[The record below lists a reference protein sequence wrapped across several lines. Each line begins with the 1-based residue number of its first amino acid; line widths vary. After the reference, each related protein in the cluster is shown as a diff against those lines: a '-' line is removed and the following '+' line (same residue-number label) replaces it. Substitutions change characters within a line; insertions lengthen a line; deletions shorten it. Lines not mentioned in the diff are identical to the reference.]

1 MSRHTITSITI
12 HPIRLAMI
20 QVIMSVLTFI
30 TATMQYISTCTIIF
44 KIFVVCSLKWKLYF
58 TMTNA
63 THVVVY
69 EIKVTISSLHSHHN
83 WFTFCLRLA
92 SGGQLW
98 IHLFSRLASGGQFW
112 DPKTLQ
118 GSWFQIILSSQKY
131 FIKLIS

>member
-20 QVIMSVLTFI
+20 QVIMSVLAFI

-63 THVVVY
+63 TCMRL
-69 EIKVTISSLHSHHN
+69 KSL
-83 WFTFCLRLA
+83 LVLY
-92 SGGQLW
+92 
-98 IHLFSRLASGGQFW
+98 
-112 DPKTLQ
+112 TL
-118 GSWFQIILSSQKY
+118 IIIDSP
-131 FIKLIS
+131 FV